1 MDYKS
6 KNIQL
11 QYQGYL
17 NTPLLWKNYSVLG
30 LKQLELSKQK
40 EHQLTESISEPM
52 LLGKRVERFVIAELQ
67 QHQNISI
74 RLENAQINQQKI
86 TIGEIDC
93 ILMKDEIPMHLEII
107 YKFYL
112 YDATIGASEIDH
124 WIGPNRNDTLV
135 KKLHKLRD
143 KQLPLLFN
151 EHTKPVLKT
160 LGLNS
165 VQIQQR
171 VLFKAQLFIPYKID
185 VAFEELNKECIA
197 GFYIPFSK
205 VEQFNDCKFYIP
217 VKMDWLLEVQ
227 TQVEW
232 ISYLQFHERIEPI
245 IANKTAPLCWV
256 KFPKGTVQKFF
267 VTWWVNILE

>member
-17 NTPLLWKNYSVLG
+17 NTPLLWENHSVLG
-30 LKQLELSKQK
+30 LNQLELPKQK
-40 EHQLTESISEPM
+40 EHQLTESLSEPM

-74 RLENAQINQQKI
+74 QLENAQINQQKI

-93 ILMKDEIPMHLEII
+93 ILMQDEIPIHLEII

-112 YDATIGASEIDH
+112 YDATIGTSEIGH
-124 WIGPNRNDTLV
+124 WIGPNRNDTLA

-151 EHTKPVLKT
+151 ENTKPVLKT

-165 VQIQQR
+165 AKIQQR
-171 VLFKAQLFIPYKID
+171 VLFKAQLFKPYKT
-185 VAFEELNKECIA
+185 
-197 GFYIPFSK
+197 
-205 VEQFNDCKFYIP
+205 
-217 VKMDWLLEVQ
+217 MLL
-227 TQVEW
+227 
-232 ISYLQFHERIEPI
+232 LR
-245 IANKTAPLCWV
+245 N
-256 KFPKGTVQKFF
+256 
-267 VTWWVNILE
+267 